1 MFSRGFWKMKAETET
16 LAVRRTVFFT
26 IANDTREYMRSI
38 LPSEELVKELHK
50 RRVDIFTFLERKW
63 CYPITE
69 PSRTWVRGEDNV
81 AILDLKS
88 YDEWWKNVGKKTRNI
103 IRKAE
108 KVGIKTNAAT
118 TDDKLAE
125 GIWKIFNETP
135 IRQGRSFPHYGVSLD
150 FVKLGLELPN
160 STYIGAYFQDEL
172 VGFIH
177 LIHGD
182 RITII
187 SQLLS
192 LQKHWDKS
200 VNNALM
206 AKALEFCANN
216 HIEWVMYGRMG
227 NHPTLDSFK
236 ESNGFTK
243 LPLTRYFLPLTNRG
257 KLAIKLKIHRE
268 LKDTLPPGMKK
279 ALFPLYNWVSRTKAR
294 ISLGKRP
301 KRIT

>member
-1 MFSRGFWKMKAETET
+1 MFSRGFLKMKPETET
-16 LAVRRTVFFT
+16 LAVRRRAFFT
-26 IANDTREYMRSI
+26 IANDTREYTQSI
-38 LPSEELVKELHK
+38 LPSEELVKELQ
-50 RRVDIFTFLERKW
+50 RRRADIFTFLERKW
-63 CYPITE
+63 CCPITE
-69 PSRTWVRGEDNV
+69 PSKMWVRGEDNV
-81 AILDLKS
+81 AILGVKS
-88 YDEWWKNVGKKTRNI
+88 YDEWQRSIGKKTRNI
-103 IRKAE
+103 VRKAE
-108 KVGIKTNAAT
+108 KAGIKANAAT
-118 TDDKLAE
+118 IDDKLAE

-135 IRQGRSFPHYGVSLD
+135 IRQGRSFPHYGVPLD

-206 AKALEFCANN
+206 AKAVEFCANN
-216 HIEWVMYGRMG
+216 RIEWVMYGRMG

-236 ESNGFTK
+236 ENNGFTK

-257 KLAIKLKIHRE
+257 KLAIKLKMHRE

-279 ALFPLYNWVSRTKAR
+279 ALFPFYNWVSRTRAR
-294 ISLGKRP
+294 IGLGKRP